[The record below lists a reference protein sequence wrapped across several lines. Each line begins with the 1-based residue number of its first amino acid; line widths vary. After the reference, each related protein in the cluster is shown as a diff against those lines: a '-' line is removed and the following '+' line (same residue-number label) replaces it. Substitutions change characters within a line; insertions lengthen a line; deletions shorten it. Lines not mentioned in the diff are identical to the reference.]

1 MLTGTVDNAV
11 NFRFNSDQALTVVG
25 QLDLGPDL
33 VIASVPGITSVL
45 DLKGKALMVDAATSG
60 YA

>member
-1 MLTGTVDNAV
+1 MGTVDNVV
-11 NFRFNSDQALTVVG
+11 NMRFNSQKQFTVVG

-33 VIASVPGITSVL
+33 VIAGAPGVNSIQ
-45 DLKGKALMVDAATSG
+45 DLKGKALMVDSPTSG